1 MHVTAATIYIYCLQ
15 QLINIKNEMRI
26 KSKKKKNEMRIS
38 VVSRN
43 QKNAFSFLFYSSR
56 VDSSFDEMVEPFFV
70 NLYVNQIIT

>member
-1 MHVTAATIYIYCLQ
+1 MLFFAHHHCLQ
-15 QLINIKNEMRI
+15 QLINIKNEI
-26 KSKKKKNEMRIS
+26 RIS